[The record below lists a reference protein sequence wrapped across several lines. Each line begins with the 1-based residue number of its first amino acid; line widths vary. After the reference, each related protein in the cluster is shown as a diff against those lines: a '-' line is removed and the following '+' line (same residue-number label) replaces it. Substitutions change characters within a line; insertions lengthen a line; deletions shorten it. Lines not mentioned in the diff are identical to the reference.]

1 MHRKWIWG
9 LVMVGMLAPSV
20 AAAQQACANGIR
32 VEGTITDPTGAVIPG
47 AQVRATNGE
56 TATTDTA
63 GHYIL
68 PCISADAVT
77 FTVRADGFAQRTVE
91 ARSRRGGSAHANVQ
105 LAVAAVQA
113 DVQVG
118 SDASAPDA
126 NRDAG
131 ERTLSGD
138 EIQQLAD
145 DPDDFLRQI
154 QMLASSGA
162 SDLANI
168 MVDGFQNL
176 SVLPP
181 KSSIASI
188 RLNPEIFSPEFQW
201 PPWSGS
207 IVEILTKPGIDRFH
221 GAVFFTDSDGS
232 FNATDPFSV
241 TATPAGKRRYGFE
254 LTGPLVPKKAD
265 FSLALEKRD
274 IDEFNIVN
282 AVTLDA
288 NGNQAPFRQ
297 TVTAPQRLWIASS
310 RGDWQISPRDMA
322 TLSFSARV
330 NNLDNQGVGGLT
342 LPEAGYSNGT
352 SEYDLRFTNT
362 QPLSAS
368 LLHETRIGYTWKRTL
383 QTALSTAPSLQV
395 AGYFVGGGA
404 TSQNLNDRERDLE
417 VDDDVM
423 ITHGKHT
430 WKAGVQSLGVFVH
443 DYDPNTFNGS
453 YTFGGG
459 SAPVLDENNQP
470 TGQTTTITALEQYQR
485 TLLGLPGGNPT
496 TYQITAGNP
505 VVPFTQWQIAL
516 FGQDTVQVRKGL
528 SLAAGLRYQLQ
539 TTPDSFTNF
548 APRIGISWAP
558 DKKATWVFHA
568 RAGVFYDPSVTSYV
582 TEVYRLNGVRQHETI
597 VYAPSYDAPLTPISG
612 SISIDTLNQ
621 FQPSFHQKPSFSFN
635 FQVEHDL
642 PHHWHPW
649 VSLFEGGEWG
659 RVRIRNI
666 NAPMV
671 QSSVGIAPDP
681 TTALLAPRPIA
692 PNENIFQ
699 YENGGHLR
707 GTLLLL
713 GINQRSYKRFGF
725 SATYKYENV
734 KSDGGDNVTSPQSSY
749 SQMGEASRA
758 DWNKTNNLTFF
769 GNLILP
775 YKLELATQF
784 DFHNG
789 IPYNVITGTDN
800 NGDGDFNDRPSYA
813 TAHGS
818 GVYSTR
824 FGLLTSN
831 TVNGDVPRNLGTMPD
846 LIHFDMNLSRA
857 FDLNPKSKDHLR
869 TLTFNARS
877 ANLLNH
883 TNVTAVGN
891 VLSSSTFGQALSA
904 ETARRIELGVRF
916 AF

>member
-1 MHRKWIWG
+1 MHQNWMKA
-9 LVMVGMLAPSV
+9 LVASALLIPALAAS
-20 AAAQQACANGIR
+20 QQACTDGVR

-47 AQVRATNGE
+47 AAVQASNAEKT
-56 TATTDTA
+56 TTDAT
-63 GHYIL
+63 GHYALGCVPLSSSTI
-68 PCISADAVT
+68 
-77 FTVRADGFAQRTVE
+77 TVRADGFAVAN
-91 ARSRRGGSAHANVQ
+91 ARVVRPRNRKVHLDVQ
-105 LAVAAVQA
+105 LAVEQVQT

-118 SDASAPDA
+118 ADSSTLDA
-126 NRDAG
+126 NRDADSQ
-131 ERTLSGD
+131 TLSGD

-145 DPDDFLRQI
+145 DPDDLLRQI

-168 MVDGFQNL
+168 MVDGFQNV

-188 RLNPEIFSPEFQW
+188 RINPEIFSPEFQW

-207 IVEILTKPGIDRFH
+207 IVEIFTKPGMDRFH
-221 GAVFFTDSDGS
+221 GAAFFTDSDGI

-241 TATPAGKRRYGFE
+241 TATPAGKKRYGFE
-254 LTGPLVPKKAD
+254 LTGPLFPKKAD
-265 FSLALEKRD
+265 FSVALEKRD
-274 IDEFNIVN
+274 IDEFDVVN
-282 AVTLDA
+282 AVTLDG
-288 NGNQAPFRQ
+288 NGNQTPFQQ
-297 TVTAPQRLWIASS
+297 TIAAPQQLWIASS
-310 RGDWQISPRDMA
+310 RGDWQISPKDIA
-322 TLSFSARV
+322 TLSFSAHV

-342 LPEAGYSNGT
+342 LPDAGYSSGA
-352 SEYDLRFTNT
+352 SEYDLRFTNS

-368 LLHETRIGYTWKRTL
+368 LLHETRIGYTWKRNL
-383 QTALSTAPSLQV
+383 QTPLSTIPALDV
-395 AGYFVGGGA
+395 EGYFVGGGSTA
-404 TSQNLNDRERDLE
+404 QDLNDRERDLE
-417 VDDDVM
+417 IDDDVM
-423 ITHGKHT
+423 VTHGRHV

-459 SAPVLDENNQP
+459 SAPALDENNQP

-496 TYQITAGNP
+496 TYQITTGTA
-505 VVPFTQWQIAL
+505 VVPFTQWLIAS
-516 FGQDTVQVRKGL
+516 FGQDTVQVRQRL

-539 TTPDSFTNF
+539 TTPDSFANF
-548 APRIGISWAP
+548 APRVGVSWSP

-568 RAGVFYDPSVTSYV
+568 RAGIFCDPSLASYV
-582 TEVYRLNGVRQHETI
+582 TEVYRLNGVRQHEAT
-597 VYAPSYDAPLTPISG
+597 VYASSFDNPLTPIPG
-612 SISIDTLNQ
+612 SIAISTMNQ
-621 FQPSFHQKPSFSFN
+621 FQPSFHQKPAFSFT

-649 VSLFEGGEWG
+649 MSIFEGGEWG

-671 QSSVGIAPDP
+671 ESSVGTAPDP
-681 TTALLAPRPIA
+681 TAALLAPRPIA
-692 PNENIFQ
+692 ANENIFQ
-699 YENGGHLR
+699 YENGGHLG
-707 GTLLLL
+707 GTLFLA

-734 KSDGGDNVTSPQSSY
+734 KSDGGDNVDSPQSSY
-749 SQMGEASRA
+749 SQKGEASRV
-758 DWNKTNNLTFF
+758 DWNKRNNVTFF

-789 IPYNVITGTDN
+789 IAYNVITGTDN
-800 NGDGDFNDRPSYA
+800 NGDGDFNDRPAYA
-813 TAHGS
+813 IAPGP

-846 LIHFDMNLSRA
+846 LIHLDMNLSRA
-857 FDLNPKSKDHLR
+857 FTLNPKDHSR

-883 TNVTAVGN
+883 TNVTAVN
-891 VLSSSTFGQALSA
+891 TVLSSGALGQPLTA
-904 ETARRIELGVRF
+904 EAARRVELGVRF